1 MIIDVHVH
9 PFCKESTVKPNIDEA
24 FKRQTESETNR
35 AKVEAGAQIFT
46 ALFTQ
51 RSIKDILNEMD
62 AAGIDKACIVAMDM
76 TTHYGV
82 ELVTNEDVGRLAA
95 AYPDRFIAFASVD
108 LNMGRAAV
116 DKLIHAVRE
125 LGCRG
130 LKLVPPVQHVDL
142 SDPRHDR
149 LWQTALDLGI
159 PVWTHCAHQVSH
171 PDSDARLGH
180 PMLIEPVALKFP
192 NLKII
197 LGHCGF
203 PWIWDA
209 WSLVVRHANVY
220 VDISVYNKLYN
231 HFPWDAY
238 SKYGAEDKILFA
250 TDNPLGSFQ
259 DTLDSLSAVG
269 LSDEFKQKIQ
279 GDNAARLLQLS

>member
-9 PFCKESTVKPNIDEA
+9 PFCKEVTVKPNIEEA
-24 FKRQTESETNR
+24 IKRQTESENNP
-35 AKVEAGAQIFT
+35 ANAEAFAQIFT

-51 RSIKDILNEMD
+51 RNINDLLKEMD
-62 AAGIDKACIVAMDM
+62 ATGIDKACIVAMDM

-82 ELVTNEDVGRLAA
+82 ELVTNEDVSRLASEH
-95 AYPDRFIAFASVD
+95 PDRFIPFASVD
-108 LNMGRAAV
+108 PNMGRAAV
-116 DKLIHAVRE
+116 DRLIYAVRE

-142 SDPRHDR
+142 SDPKHDR

-159 PVWTHCAHQVSH
+159 LVWTHCAHQRSH

-203 PWIWDA
+203 PWVWDV
-209 WSLVVRHANVY
+209 WSLVVRHTNVY
-220 VDISVYNKLYN
+220 VDISAFSNLYD

-250 TDNPLGSFQ
+250 TDNPLFGFR
-259 DTLDSLSAVG
+259 DTLDALRAVG
-269 LSDEFKQKIQ
+269 LSDEFKRKIL
-279 GDNAARLLQLS
+279 GDNAAHLLQLS